1 MNKGPEYQLQTQ
13 HLAHPLHSSPTA
25 RGLTV
30 FIYRAEAKRRGRQQ
44 GAQQDS
50 NPASFSGSRTAWE
63 PLSHRGLSDGGLAGG
78 KC

>member
-50 NPASFSGSRTAWE
+50 NPGQLQWVQDRLGATEPQGSQ
-63 PLSHRGLSDGGLAGG
+63 
-78 KC
+78 